1 MIKSYLS
8 KFISLDALMPFM
20 VIFLLV
26 IIGVKLIAAKTPGFK
41 KQQKKFSYYLLILIG
56 IMAVIVAIVY
66 NLRQSTVILRY
77 YTFMSAALLMGSLHV
92 YFYQS
97 TFNKFETNHK
107 FKTFLFS
114 LVASV
119 VLILPVIMIGA
130 HFHDLTYLPFY
141 FLVTAAFV
149 IPTCF
154 FHPL

>member
-1 MIKSYLS
+1 
-8 KFISLDALMPFM
+8 
-20 VIFLLV
+20 
-26 IIGVKLIAAKTPGFK
+26 
-41 KQQKKFSYYLLILIG
+41 
-56 IMAVIVAIVY
+56 MAVIVAIVY

-97 TFNKFETNHK
+97 TFNKFETDHK

-154 FHPL
+154 FILYKTAISIPVKLYSKWYYPLGTKYDTPKHYELNNMIVVNFMFYKNPKRRIYDQL